1 MNKEEF
7 LAGLEKGLSGLPRED
22 VTERLSF
29 YAEMIDD
36 RVEEGASEEEA
47 VAGIGTVDETVSQIL
62 ADTPLSKI
70 VREKIAPKR
79 SLRGW
84 EIALLILGFPL
95 WFPLVCAAGAV
106 VLSMYIVV
114 WALIVSL
121 WAVELS
127 FIAGALGSFGA
138 AAMYFAGGGLFAG
151 LAMLGAGLICAG
163 ISIFLFFGCLGATK
177 GTAKLTEKATIGVKR
192 AIAGKET
199 SK

>member
-47 VAGIGTVDETVSQIL
+47 VAGIGTVDDTVSQIL

-95 WFPLVCAAGAV
+95 WFPLVCAAGVV

-121 WAVELS
+121 WAVELA

-138 AAMYFAGGGLFAG
+138 AAMYFAGDGLFAG

-177 GTAKLTEKATIGVKR
+177 GTAKLTEKAASGVKR